1 MDIGQTGWK
10 VLLIVG
16 PLLLAIVLA
25 WAMWRNRRA
34 KTPGR
39 VTEAGTRRVYAEEER
54 RRREGTDDEER

>member
-1 MDIGQTGWK
+1 MSWT
-10 VLLIVG
+10 LITVVG
-16 PLLLAIVLA
+16 PILLLAALA

-34 KTPGR
+34 KTPER